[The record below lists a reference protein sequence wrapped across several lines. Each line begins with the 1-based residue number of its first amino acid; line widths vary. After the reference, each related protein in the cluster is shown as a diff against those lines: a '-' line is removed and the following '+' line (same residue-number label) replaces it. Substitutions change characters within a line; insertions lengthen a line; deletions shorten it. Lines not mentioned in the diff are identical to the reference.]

1 VGEVN
6 DFYFGDDGDDIVKAF
21 GDLSVTLQQFS
32 EAIVVALGIPTPIP
46 DNFEDIVQQIMI
58 DNHIWDE
65 VDFDRLTPGQRWE
78 YQKWVW
84 GAPGRWIRALMTGED
99 D

>member
-6 DFYFGDDGDDIVKAF
+6 DFYFGDDIVKAF
-21 GDLSVTLQQFS
+21 GDLSVSLQQFAD
-32 EAIVVALGIPTPIP
+32 AIVVSLGIPTPIP
-46 DNFEDIVQQIMI
+46 DNIEDIIQQIMI

-65 VDFDRLTPGQRWE
+65 VDFDHLTPEQRWE

-84 GAPGRWIRALMTGED
+84 GAPMRWIREQKLRKPEEV
-99 D
+99 